1 MKKKVYKSR
10 HKYNKRTTKI
20 RRYRKKEVSK
30 TRKNRTIQKGG
41 TNLHNLINAANVNTA
56 IDVIKRNPLQTY
68 PQYGLPSSNDDKTKD
83 LTALYLACELDDP
96 NIKLVEA
103 LLEAGYPLI
112 PNGTHAGGHYP
123 QHGAVQAA
131 IRIFNSDKNTRVKQE
146 ALGKILVILQ
156 MLKRYYDKHGK
167 QLMGMRNVYGRT
179 AHDDFR
185 ISYRK
190 MKDLSSFNDVADSIN
205 FELLSLDD
213 DDE

>member
-41 TNLHNLINAANVNTA
+41 TNLHNLIKDPANVNTA
-56 IDVIKRNPLQTY
+56 IAVINKFPLLKY
-68 PQYGLPSSNDDKTKD
+68 PQYGLPSSNDNKTKD
-83 LTALYLACELDDP
+83 RTALYLACELDDP
-96 NIKLVEA
+96 NIELVTA

-112 PNGTHAGGHYP
+112 PNGIHAGGHYP

-131 IRIFNSDKNTRVKQE
+131 IRIFNSEKYTEVKE
-146 ALGKILVILQ
+146 KALRKILVILQ
-156 MLKRYYDKHGK
+156 MLKRYDNH
-167 QLMGMRNVYGRT
+167 LMGRKNVYRKI
-179 AHDDFR
+179 AYDDF

-190 MKDLSSFNDVADSIN
+190 MKDLSSFNGVADSIQS
-205 FELLSLDD
+205 ELLPSDD
-213 DDE
+213 D